1 MPIRARKITT
11 TISLAL
17 AAAAAAQESVAQA
30 QVAPASGIEEVSV
43 TASRI
48 VRDGY
53 DSPTPQTVF
62 NFADIEKSADPALL
76 GALSTIPALSGSQ
89 TNGVSHGRQGE
100 SLGGMQSVNLR
111 ALGSNRVL
119 VLMDGVRMSPASAT
133 NFVDVSTVPSQL
145 ISRVDVVTG
154 GASAVY
160 GSDAVAGVVNF
171 VLDHNFSGLKLDVT
185 GGQTNY
191 DDAKNYK
198 VSLTGGF
205 GFADGRGH
213 VLLSGEKLD
222 NDGTEGTDG
231 GRAWNRENWGT
242 MANPAY
248 TATNGLPQTLFVS
261 KIASANTTGGGIIT
275 TAGPLRGT
283 AFGPG
288 GVPYQFNYGPI
299 SSASST
305 SMAGGGDWEANSTRF
320 LDDLDPAQSSYN
332 LFSRADFDLTDS
344 INVFALASYGTSTVE
359 GPFGSSLSRTNAFVT
374 RDNAY
379 LPASVR
385 DQMVA
390 ANLQR
395 FVIGSWNADMPKGP
409 YENTREATRYMTG
422 AQGTFVAFDTEWN
435 WDATY
440 AYGRADIAL
449 RNKSLI
455 ITRALQALDAVVD
468 PATGK
473 VVCRSTLAAP
483 TDGCLPW
490 NFMGIGVNDANLA
503 AGAYEWMTAGG
514 QFSDAKIEQ
523 TSQAASIT
531 GDPFSLPAGP
541 VSVAFSVEHRTD
553 KVGVV
558 VDSFSAASLRTG
570 SNYGPLSG
578 EQSVSE
584 FAAESIVPVI
594 EKLDLSLAA
603 RATDYEYSGEVTTW
617 KVGSTYS
624 PIDSLTFR
632 VTRSRD
638 IRAPNIRD
646 LFASPNGFGGGAVDR
661 SKGNAPV
668 VGAFFTVQ
676 GNPDLKPEEADTT
689 GIGVVMSPSF
699 LPGFTASVDY
709 WRVNIKDA
717 IVELQAQ
724 DVVDACYYGIDA
736 SACPR
741 IERGA
746 DGNIAFIRSAPLNLA
761 KHDASGVDVEFS
773 YRMDMADLVSSLPGS
788 ISLRSLAT
796 FYLESVMSSPF
807 TPTIDIAGSNI
818 FGSSGAAVN
827 SLPDWKLALTAAYE
841 LDRLSVSLAARGFAD
856 GKFNNTNGIYTVC
869 ESGCPVVTAG
879 HPTINYNALPGR
891 FYVDAN
897 LSYELD
903 VGDRAT
909 TLSFSVKNA
918 FDKDPPPLPAGA
930 NLATLYDV
938 MGRVYRA
945 GVRVTF

>member
-1 MPIRARKITT
+1 MSIRVRKITT
-11 TISLAL
+11 AISYAI
-17 AAAAAAQESVAQA
+17 AAAAAANTALAQA
-30 QVAPASGIEEVSV
+30 PQPPSNIEEVSV

-62 NFADIEKSADPALL
+62 NFAEIQKSADPALL
-76 GALSTIPALSGSQ
+76 SALSSIPALSGLQ

-100 SLGGMQSVNLR
+100 SLGGMQSINLR

-119 VLMDGVRMSPASAT
+119 VLLDGVRMSPASAT

-171 VLDHNFSGLKLDVT
+171 VLDHNFTGLKLDVT

-205 GFADGRGH
+205 DFADARGH
-213 VLLSGEKLD
+213 VLLSGETLD

-288 GVPYQFNYGPI
+288 GEPYQFNYGPI

-320 LDDLDPAQSSYN
+320 LDDLDPAQNSHN
-332 LFSRADFDLTDS
+332 LFARVDYDLTDS
-344 INVFALASYGTSTVE
+344 INAYALVQYGSNTAE

-374 RDNAY
+374 LDNAY
-379 LPASVR
+379 LPAAVR
-385 DQMVA
+385 TRMVQ
-390 ANLQR
+390 ANISR

-409 YENTREATRYMTG
+409 YKNTREATRYIG
-422 AQGTFVAFDTEWN
+422 GLQGTFSAFDTEWN

-455 ITRALQALDAVVD
+455 INRALQSLDAVVN

-473 VVCRSTLAAP
+473 VVCRSTLTAP
-483 TDGCLPW
+483 NDGCLPW

-503 AGAYEWMTAGG
+503 AGAFEWMTDGG
-514 QFSDAKIEQ
+514 QHSDAKIEQ
-523 TSQAASIT
+523 MSQGASIT
-531 GDPFSLPAGP
+531 GDPFTLPAGP
-541 VSVAFSVEHRTD
+541 VSMAFSVEHRTD
-553 KVGVV
+553 KVNIV
-558 VDSFSAASLRTG
+558 VDSFSAASQRQG
-570 SNYGPLSG
+570 SNYGPLNG

-584 FAAESIVPVI
+584 FAVESIVPVI

-617 KVGSTYS
+617 KIGSTYS

-638 IRAPNIRD
+638 IRAPNLRD

-661 SKGNAPV
+661 TKGNAPV

-676 GNPDLKPEEADTT
+676 GNPNLKPEEADTT

-699 LPGFTASVDY
+699 LPNFTASIDY

-717 IVELQAQ
+717 IIEMQAQ
-724 DVVDACYYGIDA
+724 DIIDACYYGIDA

-741 IERGA
+741 VERGA

-773 YRMDMADLVSSLPGS
+773 YRAFLADIVPSWSGS
-788 ISLRSLAT
+788 VSLRSLAT
-796 FYLESVMSSPF
+796 FYLESIMSSPF

-818 FGSSGAAVN
+818 FGTSGAAVN
-827 SLPDWKLALTAAYE
+827 SLPDWKLNLSAAYE
-841 LDRLSVSLAARGFAD
+841 LDNLSVSVAARGFAD

-869 ESGCPVVTAG
+869 ESGCPAVTAG
-879 HPTINYNALPGR
+879 HPTINFNDLPGR
-891 FYVDAN
+891 FYMDAN
-897 LSYELD
+897 VSYDLD
-903 VGDRAT
+903 VGGRST

-918 FDKDPPPLPAGA
+918 LDKDPPPLPTGA